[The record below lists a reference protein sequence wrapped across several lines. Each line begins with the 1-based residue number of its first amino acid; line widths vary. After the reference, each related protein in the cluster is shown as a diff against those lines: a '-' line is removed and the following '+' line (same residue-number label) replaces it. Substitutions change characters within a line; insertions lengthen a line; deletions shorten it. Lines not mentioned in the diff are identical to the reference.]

1 MAVDN
6 EEAQA
11 RRRRAEQLQQDE
23 VLQDAFNGI
32 EAHWLNEWRDSAVD
46 VADKRETAYTMIRS
60 LDTFRVQFQSMVDNG
75 ELYKSYFARLM
86 KKIGKIIFI
95 YLSF

>member
-11 RRRRAEQLQQDE
+11 RRCRAEQLQQDE

-32 EAHWLNEWRDSAVD
+32 EAHWLNEWRGSAVD
-46 VADKRETAYTMIRS
+46 DADKRETAYRMIRS
-60 LDTFRVQFQSMVDNG
+60 LDAFRIQLQSMVDTG
-75 ELYKSYFARLM
+75 KLYESHFAKLA
-86 KKIGKIIFI
+86 KKIGK
-95 YLSF
+95 